1 MLPRRPLSDFLPV
14 APADANGPRARI
26 RKRPPR
32 LLTTPLPSAAVVL
45 PMHAIGK
52 EDHRRLL
59 KEAKSALKAG
69 EYDEALQRAREVLQ
83 ADRGNYHAWVLV
95 GAAAAGRGERQR
107 ALQAYER
114 AIQVN
119 EGEALAWRGILEAV
133 KDETSVGDAR
143 ELRLA
148 LRACE
153 VLLPVVDDVDGWR
166 RVRERQIQL
175 RRALV
180 DSVEEADGITAE
192 DVHAVAWRAEWD
204 GENVN
209 AALLSLWEAMA
220 ACAHLVVPQACQ
232 SMVQVVDAVFKAGN
246 ALSEEVRRRLQQ
258 IKWLALRRWSV
269 TEQLVP
275 HLQTEVRRGDVPA
288 MAALLRLLEEDA
300 EVPLADTERLRLTL
314 RLLHLCPYDPQAT
327 ATARAIRSAHLR
339 FHLRC
344 VDLVT
349 DVDVSGASV
358 ANDLLAIGIRLE
370 SQEWST
376 VVSMAPR
383 ATARI
388 ANRASPLAAYRC
400 ALAALDLAQGI
411 ARFHLGEWTA
421 AAASLNDAA
430 TKLRAVRSDA
440 THGMTRV
447 DPLLQ
452 WTLRWTAQTYHAMS
466 AAGDEEDLNTHSGA
480 QAALQELLH
489 IDPGDVWAIVH
500 RIEWEDASHSPGGC
514 DNQRHLSQLEAMA
527 ARRAAATSTTTD
539 ARSCGTPLELLLLGA
554 ERTLGSPRRIQ
565 AELWL
570 ALGRHRQ
577 HGREPA
583 AADDTAM
590 DSACDALVRAVE
602 ADPYFAEAHVALG
615 QALLQRSHAQD
626 HPWSNLSATSPETG
640 RQRQYRIAIRCL
652 EHGRELERGHPVA
665 CRLLLQEH
673 GRMRAAYS
681 IAGDDRAVQ
690 SLLQRT
696 ERLCLEAVGASARML
711 PWAWFALG
719 NVYMDWHRYADAAS
733 ALQTCLRALEG
744 EPVTEAVYARLW
756 YWLGIAYRQ
765 QGKVVSAC
773 RALEKSWA
781 FWRQHWNKS
790 PRNTASFLSGMRVA
804 VALAPILAQLGRAAE
819 GIKALEWVKSQM
831 RTVEGGEASEHV
843 EDEQDDACSVAWRRV
858 EAWLLTAL
866 AQVHAIHAEALSDLG
881 QRRASLTAYAAETRA
896 LLRAQQYL
904 PESAALPECIALSLL
919 RRALLRRG
927 FGDEEDNDERQRA
940 HTACA
945 MTDRLFI
952 EACEW
957 LGRWHE
963 ATANPAA
970 RAYQAMIA
978 FLQASGNRDHTTPR
992 LSPRAALQT
1001 IRDTA
1006 RQLPPAE
1013 RLPLWH
1019 FLCAALASA
1028 GALNAVDVAELG
1040 LLDEG
1045 GAQHSPDVVRILALA
1060 LLFGKPDGRHAEQAY
1075 TAATMR
1081 ALRWLE
1087 AHHDAAV
1094 EGSAVMGL
1102 VLECALGR
1110 ITEARRYYEMAVTHR
1125 HPDAFAAFH
1134 AARTYLQTCATERA
1148 ADDMATAAVHLSLWD
1163 RALPCVV
1170 DGREDGS
1177 TTLAPETGAETLP
1190 TSLCQYARQLQTEMA
1205 ARRQQAAS
1213 SQARACQSD
1222 REWLECVHR
1231 FPDLARDAQ
1240 RLQQLRDAM

>member
-1 MLPRRPLSDFLPV
+1 
-14 APADANGPRARI
+14 
-26 RKRPPR
+26 
-32 LLTTPLPSAAVVL
+32 
-45 PMHAIGK
+45 MHAIGK

-69 EYDEALQRAREVLQ
+69 EYDETLRRAREVLQ

-119 EGEALAWRGILEAV
+119 EREALAWRGILEAV
-133 KDETSVGDAR
+133 KDETSVSDAR

-153 VLLPVVDDVDGWR
+153 VLLPAVDDIDGRR
-166 RVRERQIQL
+166 RVRERQMQL
-175 RRALV
+175 CRALV
-180 DSVEEADGITAE
+180 DSVGKADGITAE
-192 DVHAVAWRAEWD
+192 DVQAVTWQAEWD

-209 AALLSLWEAMA
+209 AALLSVWEAMA
-220 ACAHLVVPQACQ
+220 ACAHLMVPQACQ
-232 SMVQVVDAVFKAGN
+232 SMVQVVDAAGEAGN

-269 TEQLVP
+269 AEQLVP
-275 HLQTEVRRGDVPA
+275 HLQAEVQRGDAPA

-300 EVPLADTERLRLTL
+300 EVPLTDTERLRLAL

-327 ATARAIRSAHLR
+327 ATARAIWSAHLR
-339 FHLRC
+339 FHLRR
-344 VDLVT
+344 VNLVT
-349 DVDVSGASV
+349 DVDTSGASV

-370 SQEWST
+370 RQEWST

-400 ALAALDLAQGI
+400 ALAALELAQGV
-411 ARFHLGEWTA
+411 ARFHLGEWMA
-421 AAASLNDAA
+421 AAASLHDAA
-430 TKLRAVRSDA
+430 TKLRAVRSAA
-440 THGMTRV
+440 THVMTRV

-452 WTLRWTAQTYHAMS
+452 WALRWTAQTYHAMS
-466 AAGDEEDLNTHSGA
+466 AAGGEEDVKARSGA
-480 QAALQELLH
+480 QAALQELLQ

-500 RIEWEDASHSPGGC
+500 HIEWEDASRSQGEC
-514 DNQRHLSQLEAMA
+514 DSQRHLSQLEAMA
-527 ARRAAATSTTTD
+527 ARRTAATPTTTD
-539 ARSCGTPLELLLLGA
+539 ARSCSTPLELLLLGA
-554 ERTLGSPRRIQ
+554 ERTLGSPCRIQ

-577 HGREPA
+577 HGRESS

-590 DSACDALVRAVE
+590 DSACDALVRAIE
-602 ADPYFAEAHVALG
+602 ADPYFAEAHVVLG
-615 QALLQRSHAQD
+615 QALLQRSHVRD
-626 HPWSNLSATSPETG
+626 HHPWSNLNATSAEAG
-640 RQRQYRIAIRCL
+640 QQRQYRIAIRCL

-665 CRLLLQEH
+665 CRLLLQEY

-681 IAGDDRAVQ
+681 MVGDYRAVQ
-690 SLLQRT
+690 SVLQRA

-711 PWAWFALG
+711 PWAWLALG
-719 NVYMDWHRYADAAS
+719 NVYMDWHRYADATS

-744 EPVTEAVYARLW
+744 EPVAEMVYARLW

-781 FWRQHWNKS
+781 FWRQHWNAS
-790 PRNTASFLSGMRVA
+790 SWNTTSFLSGMRVA

-819 GIKALEWVKSQM
+819 GIAALEWVKSQM
-831 RTVEGGEASEHV
+831 RTVEAGEASGHL
-843 EDEQDDACSVAWRRV
+843 EDEQDDVCSVTWRRV

-866 AQVHAIHAEALSDLG
+866 AQVHAIHAESLSDLG

-896 LLRAQQYL
+896 LLRAQRCL
-904 PESAALPECIALSLL
+904 PESAALLECIALSLL
-919 RRALLRRG
+919 RRALQRRG
-927 FGDEEDNDERQRA
+927 FGDEEDNEKRQQV

-945 MTDRLFI
+945 VTDRLFI
-952 EACEW
+952 EASEW

-963 ATANPAA
+963 ATANPVA
-970 RAYQAMIA
+970 RAYQAMVQ
-978 FLQASGNRDHTTPR
+978 FLQADNNCDHTIPR
-992 LSPRAALQT
+992 PSPRVALQT

-1006 RQLPPAE
+1006 RQLPPTE
-1013 RLPLWH
+1013 RRPLWH

-1045 GAQHSPDVVRILALA
+1045 GAQRSPDVVRILALT
-1060 LLFGKPDGRHAEQAY
+1060 LLFGKPDGRHAEQTHA
-1075 TAATMR
+1075 AATMR

-1094 EGSAVMGL
+1094 DGSAVMGL

-1110 ITEARRYYEMAVTHR
+1110 MIEARRYYEMAVTHR

-1134 AARTYLQTCATERA
+1134 AARTYLQTCTTEGA
-1148 ADDMATAAVHLSLWD
+1148 ADDMATAAAHLSLWD

-1170 DGREDGS
+1170 GERENAG
-1177 TTLAPETGAETLP
+1177 TALAPGIGAETLP
-1190 TSLCQYARQLQTEMA
+1190 ATLCQYARQLQMEMA
-1205 ARRQQAAS
+1205 ARRQRAAS
-1213 SQARACQSD
+1213 SQERACQSD
-1222 REWLECVHR
+1222 REWLEYVHR
-1231 FPDLARDAQ
+1231 FPDLARDTQ
-1240 RLQQLRDAM
+1240 RLQQLRDPM